1 MSKNM
6 IYGAG
11 VLGII
16 ATAVYI
22 YKEHKKAKEA
32 EAESVVNI
40 DSEEET
46 EDTTKEQKK
55 EAITEKVT
63 SLGRKIGKALGTAA
77 LKFGAKHPKIT
88 KFILKFG
95 RYIPY
100 ALIGLAVINSF
111 AIKLKVSHNDDTIDG
126 SDMVYE
132 MEVNDE
138 RFEQPMTMT
147 TRGVDPQK
155 SLEVWENSDLSTN
168 YQKLYEFLKTLN
180 LVYSEQYIIDN
191 KESFADNHPE
201 YDVSNVKDD
210 FIIRQQYTVKE
221 VADRTSKQL

>member
-16 ATAVYI
+16 AAAIYI

-40 DSEEET
+40 DSEAET
-46 EDTTKEQKK
+46 EEQTKEQKK
-55 EAITEKVT
+55 EVITEKVT
-63 SLGRKIGKALGTAA
+63 SLGRKIGKTLGTAA

-95 RYIPY
+95 RFIPY
-100 ALIGLAVINSF
+100 ALIGIVSLAAMLRIVNR
-111 AIKLKVSHNDDTIDG
+111 HDDTIDG
-126 SDMVYE
+126 DDMIYK

-138 RFEQPMTMT
+138 RFDQPMNME

-155 SLEVWENSDLSTN
+155 ALEVWENSDLSTN

-191 KESFADNHPE
+191 KESFADEHPE
-201 YDVSNVKDD
+201 YNVSNVKDD
-210 FIIRQQYTVKE
+210 FIIRQKYTVQE
-221 VADRTSKQL
+221 VADRISQQQ

>member
-16 ATAVYI
+16 AAAVYI
-22 YKEHKKAKEA
+22 YKEHKRAKEA

-40 DSEEET
+40 DSEET
-46 EDTTKEQKK
+46 EDPTKEQKK

-63 SLGRKIGKALGTAA
+63 SLGRKIGKTLGTVA

-100 ALIGLAVINSF
+100 ALIGIVSLAAMWKMTNR
-111 AIKLKVSHNDDTIDG
+111 HDNTIDG
-126 SDMVYE
+126 SDMIYE
-132 MEVNDE
+132 MDVNDE
-138 RFEQPMTMT
+138 RLGGPAHIT
-147 TRGVDPQK
+147 TCDVDPQK
-155 SLEVWENSDLSTN
+155 ALEVWENSELSSN
-168 YQKLYEFLKTLN
+168 YLKLYDLLKTMN
-180 LVYSEQYIIDN
+180 IGYSEQYIINN
-191 KESFADNHPE
+191 KQAYADEHPE
-201 YDVSNVKDD
+201 YDFSNVEDN
-210 FIIRQQYTVKE
+210 FVIRQKYKVQDYL
-221 VADRTSKQL
+221 DNNQQ